1 MSMKSGNKF
10 LFYEHKNGKQKIYF
24 MDIKRGNSIG

>member
-10 LFYEHKNGKQKIYF
+10 LFYEHKMGKQNFYSINIE
-24 MDIKRGNSIG
+24 MGNSIG